1 MPDWSKEWYTAR
13 YALGRAWKWL
23 LLGLLLNAAMA
34 AMNGKVMGN
43 RFGSRPCRSGKA
55 VFA

>member
-23 LLGLLLNAAMA
+23 LLAAVGGLLLNA
-34 AMNGKVMGN
+34 V
-43 RFGSRPCRSGKA
+43 C
-55 VFA
+55 

>member
-1 MPDWSKEWYTAR
+1 MVHGPLCAEAGVEV
-13 YALGRAWKWL
+13 APAGRAVG
-23 LLGLLLNAAMA
+23 GLLLNAAMA
-34 AMNGKVMGN
+34 AMNSKVMGN